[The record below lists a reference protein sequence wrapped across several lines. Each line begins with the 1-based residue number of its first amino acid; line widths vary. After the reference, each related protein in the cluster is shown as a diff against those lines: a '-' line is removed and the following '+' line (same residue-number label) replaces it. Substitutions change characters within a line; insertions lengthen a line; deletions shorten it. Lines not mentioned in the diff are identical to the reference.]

1 MLAGVALTGNATA
14 AQDVRVKGRVVRD
27 SLSGRPLSAHWV
39 VLHAMTRGGGG
50 PVDSMRTTAAGGY
63 AFAIRRVDTNA
74 VYVVSAQYAGL
85 AHFSEPIILTGR
97 LSAEYGAL
105 VVFDT
110 TSSGPPVKL
119 SVRFVTLGA
128 TRKDGAHEVIE
139 AVELRN
145 TGPRTRVPAD
155 SSVPVWQG
163 ALPSGIVE
171 WRVGESDVSADAVV
185 RRGDTVAVFAPL
197 APGGSKQIS
206 FAYVLP
212 DTVRALRVPLDQ
224 PVDELLLLIEDTAAV
239 VTAPGL
245 EALSNE
251 TVEGRR
257 FARYRADSL
266 PGGGTVVIAL
276 SAAPF
281 RLDRLVPWITAV
293 AALVLAA
300 GLWFALRK
308 PRPIR

>member
-1 MLAGVALTGNATA
+1 MAGNAGA
-14 AQDVRVKGRVVRD
+14 AQEVRVAGRVVRD
-27 SLSGRPLSAHWV
+27 SLSGRPLGGHWV

-63 AFAIRRVDTNA
+63 AFAIPRVDTTA
-74 VYVVSAQYAGL
+74 VYVVSAQYAGI
-85 AHFSEPIILTGR
+85 AHFSEPLVLSGR

-110 TSSGPPVKL
+110 TSSGLPVRL

-128 TRKDGAHEVIE
+128 ARKDGAHEVLE
-139 AVELRN
+139 AVELQN
-145 TGPRTRVPAD
+145 TGARTRVPVD

-163 ALPSGIVE
+163 ALPSGIAE
-171 WRVGESDVSADAVV
+171 WRVGESDVSAEAVV

-212 DTVRALRVPLDQ
+212 DTIRALRVPLDQ
-224 PVDELLLLIEDTAAV
+224 PVGELLLLVEDTAAV

-257 FARYRADSL
+257 FARYRADSV
-266 PGGGTVVIAL
+266 PAGGAVVIAL
-276 SAAPF
+276 AAPPF

-300 GLWFALRK
+300 GMWFALRK
-308 PRPIR
+308 PRPVR